1 MQLNMT
7 SIRKCAMVV
16 ASFVVFCAQ
25 GNIAFA
31 TNDALEDLN
40 VGAAAVLETS
50 ITIEESELQELVVRK
65 EKEIEKENK
74 VNELFMAKV
83 ESLVNVRSEATT
95 DSEIVG
101 VLYGD
106 CGGTIL
112 ESKDSWTKIQ
122 SGEVV
127 GWVLNDYLI
136 FGEEAAEEA
145 QKLGRYIAVV
155 DTDALRVRK
164 DTSEDSGIYGL
175 VAKGERVDV
184 IFESEDWIG
193 IDYEGN
199 IGYLSSAYLEVEF
212 EVDHGETMEEIEE
225 RKRQE
230 EEFKASMQMQNDAI
244 KANTSDLELLAAL
257 IYCEA
262 GGEPYEGKVAVGA
275 VVMNRVRSAAY
286 PNTIYDV
293 IFASGQF
300 TPAMNGKVA
309 ARIAVGSP
317 ESCYQAAQEALNG
330 VSNVGDLTHFRVAG
344 GIDGYVIGN
353 HVFH

>member
-16 ASFVVFCAQ
+16 ASFVVFYAQ

-50 ITIEESELQELVVRK
+50 ITIEQSELEELVVRK
-65 EKEIEKENK
+65 ENELEKENK
-74 VNELFMAKV
+74 VNQLVMANV
-83 ESLVNVRSEATT
+83 NNLVNVRSEASA
-95 DSEIVG
+95 DAEMVG
-101 VLYGD
+101 VLYQD

-112 ESKDSWTKIQ
+112 ESVEGWTKIQ
-122 SGEVV
+122 SGSVI
-127 GWVLNDYLI
+127 GWVNNDYLI
-136 FGEEAAEEA
+136 FGEEAVEEA
-145 QKLGRYIAVV
+145 KELGRYVAVV
-155 DTDALRVRK
+155 DAEALRVRK
-164 DTSEDSGIYGL
+164 DTSEEAGIYGL

-184 IFESEDWIG
+184 ISETEDWIG

-199 IGYLSSAYLEVEF
+199 IGYLSAGYIEVEF
-212 EVDHGETMEEIEE
+212 EVDHGETLEEIEE

-230 EEFKASMQMQNDAI
+230 EEFKASMKRQNDAI

-309 ARIAVGSP
+309 ARIAAGSP
-317 ESCYQAAQEALNG
+317 PSCYQAAQEALNG

-344 GIDGYVIGN
+344 GINGYIIGN